1 MRCLL
6 RLQNRCGNYL
16 LPTIFCG
23 IHSCVPEMLI
33 QLGEAEAAVYLRP
46 LEHVSAFDE
55 GYALYLIGMSFVF
68 ELDSDTLFR

>member
-1 MRCLL
+1 
-6 RLQNRCGNYL
+6 
-16 LPTIFCG
+16 
-23 IHSCVPEMLI
+23 MLI